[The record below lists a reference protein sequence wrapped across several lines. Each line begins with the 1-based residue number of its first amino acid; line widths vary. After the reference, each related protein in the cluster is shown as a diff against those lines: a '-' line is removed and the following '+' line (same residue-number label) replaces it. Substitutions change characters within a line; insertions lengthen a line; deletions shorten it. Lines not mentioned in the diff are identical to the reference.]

1 MALRF
6 GTRDVVATIIEDRG
20 PLGEGGKRLVRVRI
34 TLDPESEPLDFEV
47 RAEDLRPLSS
57 AA

>member
-1 MALRF
+1 MVLRF
-6 GTRDVVATIIEDRG
+6 GTRDVVATILEDRG
-20 PLGEGGKRLVRVRI
+20 SLGEGGRRLVRVRVN
-34 TLDPESEPLDFEV
+34 LDPESEPLEFEV

>member
-6 GTRDVVATIIEDRG
+6 GTRDVVATILEDRG